1 MASTKATRPSL
12 TCRIAVT
19 APRYQQD
26 WYRFGVPTEAEVQ
39 ALLATAEATRK
50 KPGRGM
56 WIVAIVLAVVCVGAL
71 AYGLVTY
78 WDEPAEETPSQVARG
93 GRSGGGFVL
102 GLVIGV
108 AAGIAIGSALAL
120 RKRH

>member
-1 MASTKATRPSL
+1 M
-12 TCRIAVT
+12 
-19 APRYQQD
+19 
-26 WYRFGVPTEAEVQ
+26 PTEAEVQ

-56 WIVAIVLAVVCVGAL
+56 WIVAIVLAVICVGAL
-71 AYGLVTY
+71 AYGLFTY
-78 WDEPAEETPSQVARG
+78 WNEPPEKTPSQVTRSQS
-93 GRSGGGFVL
+93 SGGGFVL